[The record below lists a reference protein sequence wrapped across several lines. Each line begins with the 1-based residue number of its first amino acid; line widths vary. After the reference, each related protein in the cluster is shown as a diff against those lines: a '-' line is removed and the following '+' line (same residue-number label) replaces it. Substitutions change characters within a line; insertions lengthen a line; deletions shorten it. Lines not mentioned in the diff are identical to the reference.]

1 MDTGKGLLGLS
12 PSSFYTGSASV
23 DLSFAWAGRRPA
35 TPFGPAAGPHTQL
48 AQNIVLAYLAGARA
62 IELKTVQEKDDLE
75 IPRPCIDAPNLAFNV
90 EWSQELSLEASLE
103 QYVIAWL
110 LLKQVEHSGLLGKPA
125 GDPFYDCVFD
135 LSLGYDYAGLR
146 SAKVGRWLSAMTDAS
161 AEIDRLRAAL
171 PADLA
176 HLRDLEVDPRIGR
189 SVTLSTFH
197 GCPKDEIEQMAA
209 YLMEEWRL
217 DVIIKLNP
225 TLLGHAETDSL
236 LRARLGYSDLQLNPD
251 SFAADLTLDEAAGL
265 VQRLRQRGADC
276 GQRFGIKFSNTLVVG
291 NHRARFNEREMYL
304 SGRPLHVV
312 AMRASAAL
320 RAEVGW
326 EVPVSFSAGI
336 DQANCVEAVAAGFA
350 PVTACT
356 DLLQKGGYARLHSY
370 CQRLGQTIVD
380 SGADNLEAWL
390 GSTEAVQRRAQ
401 AYAEA
406 LPEDARYH
414 ADALRPPRQIGKPL
428 LAFDCL
434 SCGICEAVCP
444 NAALFDMP
452 LEQAPERVVALRLAA
467 GRWQPQRAAAPA
479 LKRPRQI
486 LVLDDFCNECG
497 HCETQ
502 CPMQGH
508 PSAIKHHFFLS
519 QRAWAGRHRRDGF
532 WLETPQRLRGRIDA
546 VECALET
553 QGEHFRFTG
562 PHGSVVLDADGAP
575 RATDQWALADSVTSI
590 ELEPFH
596 LLVSLL
602 RSVDEA
608 PPGHARELIHTFG
621 GTPV

>member
-1 MDTGKGLLGLS
+1 M
-12 PSSFYTGSASV
+12 
-23 DLSFAWAGRRPA
+23 
-35 TPFGPAAGPHTQL
+35 

-103 QYVIAWL
+103 QYVIAWML
-110 LLKQVEHSGLLGKPA
+110 LHQIEHSGLLRRPA
-125 GDPFYDCVFD
+125 GDPFYNCVFD

-146 SAKVGRWLSAMTDAS
+146 SEKVGRWLTSMTDAS
-161 AEIDRLRAAL
+161 AEIRRLREAL

-176 HLRDLEVDPRIGR
+176 DLRALEIDPRIGR

-197 GCPKDEIEQMAA
+197 GCPKAEIEQMAA
-209 YLMEEWRL
+209 YLMEQWQL

-225 TLLGHAETDSL
+225 TLMGYEATESL
-236 LRARLGYSDLQLNPD
+236 LRTQMGYTELELNPE

-265 VQRLRQRGADC
+265 VQRLRQRATDC
-276 GQRFGIKFSNTLVVG
+276 GQQFGVKFSNTLVVG
-291 NHRARFNEREMYL
+291 NHRAKFSEREMYL

-312 AMRASAAL
+312 AMQASAAL
-320 RAEVGW
+320 RAVVGW
-326 EVPVSFSAGI
+326 DVPVSFSAGI
-336 DQANCVEAVAAGFA
+336 DELNCVEAVAAGFA

-356 DLLQKGGYARLHSY
+356 DLLQKGGYARLQRY
-370 CQRLGQTIVD
+370 CQRLGKSVAAT
-380 SGADNLEAWL
+380 GADSLEAWV
-390 GSTEAVQRRAQ
+390 GSPEDVRRNAE
-401 AYAEA
+401 AYAAA
-406 LPEDARYH
+406 LPENPRYH
-414 ADALRPPRQIGKPL
+414 ADALRPPRQTGKPL

-434 SCGICEAVCP
+434 TCGICEAVCP

-452 LEQAPERVVALRLAA
+452 LEQASKRTIALRRSGDAFEPIHA
-467 GRWQPQRAAAPA
+467 TVQS

-519 QRAWAGRHRRDGF
+519 QRAWEGRHRRDGF
-532 WLETPQRLRGRIDA
+532 WLETPRRLRGRIEG
-546 VECALET
+546 VEYALEAAAPV
-553 QGEHFRFTG
+553 FRFTG
-562 PHGSVVLDADGAP
+562 PHGTVVLEDSGLP
-575 RATDQWALADSVTSI
+575 VQTDQWAVAGDRVSI

-602 RSVDEA
+602 RSVEQA
-608 PPGHARELIHTFG
+608 PPGHARELIQTFG